1 NENEIAQSEA
11 LTGQKMANFWVL
23 WNMVNVEGKKMGKSL
38 GNFTTI
44 KDALKKYNPSVI
56 RLWIASSHYRSV
68 MDYSENS
75 LSQAQKNL
83 DKISKFVNHLETK
96 STQEDVADKNPP
108 AVDFDYYREK
118 FTEAMDDDFNT
129 PLALS
134 LIYDL
139 IGHFNKLET
148 ENKITP
154 TDFENALS
162 FWNKVNSIF
171 SFELQMSQEKEIPA
185 EIIKLAQA
193 REEARKNKNFREADN
208 LRDKLKEK
216 GYEIEDT
223 DKGFKIN
230 KN

>member
-1 NENEIAQSEA
+1 
-11 LTGQKMANFWVL
+11 
-23 WNMVNVEGKKMGKSL
+23 
-38 GNFTTI
+38 
-44 KDALKKYNPSVI
+44 
-56 RLWIASSHYRSV
+56 
-68 MDYSENS
+68 MDYSEKS

-83 DKISKFVNHLETK
+83 EKISKFVNHLEVKLTENNI
-96 STQEDVADKNPP
+96 SNENPP
-108 AVDFDYYREK
+108 AIDFDYYQEK
-118 FTEAMDDDFNT
+118 FTEAMADDFNT

-148 ENKITP
+148 ENKLTP
-154 TDFENALS
+154 LDFKNALS
-162 FWNKVNSIF
+162 FWNKVNSVF
-171 SFELQMSQEKEIPA
+171 SFDLQMSQERKIPA